1 MENLFI
7 EGTERTPN
15 IEFDYSKN
23 KLVISG
29 EAYPE
34 NNEEFYK
41 PIFDSLQSYLEI
53 ESKDEI
59 SFHFKLIYFNSSSA
73 RVIMKLFDL
82 LDGIAEKGRKVNIEW
97 HYQKEDDSMEE
108 FGEDYSEDIEFA
120 SFAMK
125 VIKNE

>member
-53 ESKDEI
+53 ESKD
-59 SFHFKLIYFNSSSA
+59 
-73 RVIMKLFDL
+73 
-82 LDGIAEKGRKVNIEW
+82 
-97 HYQKEDDSMEE
+97 
-108 FGEDYSEDIEFA
+108 
-120 SFAMK
+120 
-125 VIKNE
+125 